1 LSRFATGKHAFGI
14 SDRSGFR
21 YRLKDMRKEWNGLL
35 VGKDEYEEKHP
46 QLEPFNKVADPEAI
60 KNARPET
67 DLVNQRNF
75 QYGFNPVGFKTVPGI
90 IEENNLVATGQVGT
104 VTLFFPEA
112 LGTQGTGQVGTVTV
126 IVPASVTVAIS
137 GFAVLTPS
145 VGSVS
150 VSAAGSISV
159 PVTGSSSTASVGSV
173 TTLIANVIA
182 AVTGSAGTASVGS
195 VTTVTNVTN
204 YAVTVASGTNVY
216 GSGNK
221 YYINGAVSPTL
232 TLNEGSTYWFD
243 QSDSSNS
250 SHPLRFSTT
259 PNGTHNSGSQYTTG
273 VTTTGTP
280 GSAGAYTKI
289 TVASG
294 APTLHYYCTNH
305 SGMGGQANTP

>member
-1 LSRFATGKHAFGI
+1 MAFASGKKAFGI

-21 YRLKDMRKEWNGLL
+21 YRLRDMKKEWNGLL
-35 VGKDEYEEKHP
+35 VGPDEFEAKHP
-46 QLEPFNKVADPEAI
+46 QLFPPRIGPDPQALQ
-60 KNARPET
+60 NPRPDT
-67 DLVNQRNF
+67 GLDAQRAV
-75 QYGFNPVGFKTVPGI
+75 QYGFSPVGFRTIPGL
-90 IEENNLVATGQVGT
+90 IEENDLVATGQVGT
-104 VTLFFPEA
+104 VTLFFPKTLGSEA
-112 LGTQGTGQVGTVTV
+112 TGEVGDVTV
-126 IVPASVTVAIS
+126 IVPASVTVSIS

-145 VGSVS
+145 VGSVT
-150 VSAAGSISV
+150 VATAGGVSV
-159 PVTGSSSTASVGSV
+159 PVTGSSSTASAGSV

-182 AVTGSAGTASVGS
+182 VVTGSASTASLGS
-195 VTTVTNVTN
+195 VTVTTNVTN
-204 YAVTVASGTNVY
+204 YAVTVASGTNIY

-221 YYINGAVSPTL
+221 YYINGSVSPTL

-259 PNGTHNSGSQYTTG
+259 ANGTHNSGSQYTTG

-294 APTLHYYCTNH
+294 APTLYYYCTNH

>member
-1 LSRFATGKHAFGI
+1 MAFASGKKAFGI

-21 YRLKDMRKEWNGLL
+21 YRLRDMKKEWNGLL
-35 VGKDEYEEKHP
+35 VGPDEFEAKHP
-46 QLEPFNKVADPEAI
+46 QLFPPRIGPDPQALQ
-60 KNARPET
+60 NPRPDT
-67 DLVNQRNF
+67 GLAAQRAV
-75 QYGFNPVGFKTVPGI
+75 QYGFSPVGFKTIPGL
-90 IEENNLVATGQVGT
+90 IEENDLVATGQVGT
-104 VTLFFPEA
+104 VTLFFPKTLGSEA
-112 LGTQGTGQVGTVTV
+112 TGEVGDVTV
-126 IVPASVTVAIS
+126 ILPASVTVSIS

-150 VSAAGSISV
+150 VATAGSVSV
-159 PVTGSSSTASVGSV
+159 PVTGSSSTASAGSV
-173 TTLIANVIA
+173 TVLIANVIS

-195 VTTVTNVTN
+195 VTTTTNVTN
-204 YAVTVASGTNVY
+204 YAVTVASGTNSY
-216 GSGNK
+216 GTGNK
-221 YYINGAVSPTL
+221 FYIDGSVSPTL

-280 GSAGAYTKI
+280 GSAGSYTKI

-294 APTLHYYCTNH
+294 APTLYYYCTNH